1 MLDSS
6 TLLTNEIYRDRELNL
21 WDLDTGVNLAKQ
33 ANAHARGITSV
44 KLMGH
49 RAVSSSKDKVRKT
62 VKTIILKQPEVDQ
75 EHV

>member
-49 RAVSSSKDKVRKT
+49 RAVSSSKDKVRKR
-62 VKTIILKQPEVDQ
+62 IILKQPEVDQ